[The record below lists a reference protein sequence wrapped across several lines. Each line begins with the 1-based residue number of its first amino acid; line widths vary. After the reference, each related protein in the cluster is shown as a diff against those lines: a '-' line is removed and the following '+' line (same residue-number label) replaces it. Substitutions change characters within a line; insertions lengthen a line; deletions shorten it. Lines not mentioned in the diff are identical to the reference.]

1 MKNALYALLG
11 VMAGFVLAGVLV
23 FVSRA
28 PAGQSIILQPAPT
41 AAPIAVHVIGAVP
54 RPGLYEFPEG
64 ARVQDAIDAAGGM
77 LAEANVDALNVAALL
92 EDGQQ
97 LDIPYNDGSEPASD
111 GTSTFDLPSSATET
125 PTGNS
130 EPTSEDN
137 PNVELVNINTA
148 SLEEL
153 DTLPGIGPTTAQK
166 IIDYREENG
175 PFSTL
180 EDIMN
185 VSGIGPATFEDI
197 QNLITT

>member
-1 MKNALYALLG
+1 MKNVLYVLLG

-28 PAGQSIILQPAPT
+28 PSGEPILLQPAPT
-41 AAPIAVHVIGAVP
+41 SAPIAVHVIGAVP

-77 LAEANVDALNVAALL
+77 LADANPDALNLAALL

-97 LDIPYNDGSEPASD
+97 LGIPYKDGSQPAND
-111 GTSTFDLPSSATET
+111 TSTFDLPSSATDVPST
-125 PTGNS
+125 NANQ
-130 EPTSEDN
+130 D
-137 PNVELVNINTA
+137 LININTA

-166 IIDYREENG
+166 ILDYRNENG
-175 PFSTL
+175 PFSAI

-185 VSGIGPATFEDI
+185 VSGIGPATFQDI
-197 QNLITT
+197 QDLITT

>member
-1 MKNALYALLG
+1 MKNVLYVLLG

-28 PAGQSIILQPAPT
+28 PSGEPIILQPAPT

-77 LAEANVDALNVAALL
+77 LAEANADALNLAALL

-97 LDIPYNDGSEPASD
+97 LDIPYKDGSEPTNN
-111 GTSTFDLPSSATET
+111 TSTFDLPSSATDT
-125 PTGNS
+125 PANNAD
-130 EPTSEDN
+130 ED
-137 PNVELVNINTA
+137 LININTA

-153 DTLPGIGPTTAQK
+153 DSLPGIGPTTAQK
-166 IIDYREENG
+166 ILDYRDENG
-175 PFSTL
+175 PFSTI

-185 VSGIGPATFEDI
+185 VSGISPATFEDI
-197 QNLITT
+197 QDLITT